1 MWSVESVKSLRD
13 AHHDVAHSEA
23 KDNTE
28 GKPSDGPVSL
38 GVHAGESVDLVW
50 KLLPLGVSDARGKH
64 WKVGSV
70 GIVGGAHVGHEESKE
85 DAGHDEDQESSS
97 PELKVL
103 GLSSLASSPD
113 EVSAPEHTKT
123 ATDGSDVDDDLEV
136 TVSSCHLGVQGGHDV
151 AHVLS
156 LAGGSTAHLD
166 SVLGPESDLLGG
178 GARPSGVEGC
188 THGVSVQGCLVVYH
202 EVIQEVGALLG

>member
-23 KDNTE
+23 KDDTE
-28 GKPSDGPVSL
+28 GKPSDGPVGL
-38 GVHAGESVDLVW
+38 GVHAGESIDLVW
-50 KLLPLGVSDARGKH
+50 KLLPLGVGDARGEH

-85 DAGHDEDQESSS
+85 DASHDEDQEGSS

-113 EVSAPEHTKT
+113 EVGAPDHAET
-123 ATDGSDVDDDLEV
+123 ATDGGYVDNDLEV
-136 TVSSCHLGVQGGHDV
+136 IVSTLHQGSQLVQGVGQ
-151 AHVLS
+151 ALS
-156 LAGGSTAHLD
+156 LAGVGAAHLNPIL
-166 SVLGPESDLLGG
+166 SPEGDLL
-178 GARPSGVEGC
+178 SG
-188 THGVSVQGCLVVYH
+188 SS
-202 EVIQEVGALLG
+202 